1 MASWC
6 QIFVSDID
14 TRMTLVGHIS
24 VKCPIQ
30 KDEVRKAQKQ
40 VAEENKPKAVII
52 TVEKAELGASNEK
65 ALCISGVDVGVDVAA
80 VGETVRKAM
89 EHKVICGVICGGV
102 AEKGDKGKVDLAEWL
117 SNALKWWSCNGSG

>member
-1 MASWC
+1 
-6 QIFVSDID
+6 
-14 TRMTLVGHIS
+14 
-24 VKCPIQ
+24 VK
-30 KDEVRKAQKQ
+30 
-40 VAEENKPKAVII
+40 
-52 TVEKAELGASNEK
+52 KAELGASNEK